1 MVIVLNKDEKRA
13 LISFITIYTFSSLSL
28 LAIIA
33 ILYFN
38 KEIQGQKS
46 ACKQNLQETIL
57 TVQLN
62 LLNAKLNHKDFIF
75 CPMDYQLKVGL
86 FDLDGNTIDTN
97 LIFKDVNLKQMM
109 SAKKKRVQ
117 RVKKLE
123 EPIFNI
129 SYIVAEDSNMPL
141 NIKKLK
147 YFIYIIILLSCL
159 FIAFVGYLLSRLLL
173 KPVNEKMKHID
184 KFIKD
189 SAHEI
194 NTPVTALLMSV
205 SVLRKKGFK
214 EEKLLKHIAI
224 SSKQISEIYN
234 SLCEVAFSDIK
245 NLDKSIKF
253 DLRKEVLKSIAF
265 YKEIADAKGIKIVND
280 LTPLYIQMDRQSANR
295 LINNLLS
302 NAVKYSYNA
311 KTVTITIKEN
321 KLSIKDEGIGI
332 SKKDQQEILKRY
344 KRGTDQIGGFGIGL
358 DIVNSICAHYNIT
371 LTINS
376 KVGKGSLFTLDFSK
390 TRAN

>member
-13 LISFITIYTFSSLSL
+13 LISFITIYTFSSLL
-28 LAIIA
+28 LIAIIA

-38 KEIQGQKS
+38 KELAGQKS
-46 ACKQNLQETIL
+46 ACKQDLQETIL
-57 TVQLN
+57 KVQLE
-62 LLNAKLNHKDFIF
+62 LLNAKFKKRDFIF
-75 CPMDYQLKVGL
+75 CPTDYQLKVGL
-86 FDLDGNTIDTN
+86 FDINKEIIETSLDFN
-97 LIFKDVNLKQMM
+97 DVNLNQMM
-109 SAKKKRVQ
+109 SIKKERIQ
-117 RVKKLE
+117 QVKKLE
-123 EPIFNI
+123 NPIYNI

-147 YFIYIIILLSCL
+147 YFIYIIIFLSCL

-173 KPVNEKMKHID
+173 KPINEKMKHID
-184 KFIKD
+184 NFIKD

-205 SVLRKKGFK
+205 SALRKKGFK

-245 NLDKSIKF
+245 NLDKSVKF
-253 DLRKEVLKSIAF
+253 DLRKEVVKSIAF
-265 YKEIADAKGIKIVND
+265 YKEIADAKGIKIVNN
-280 LTPLYIQMDRQSANR
+280 LTPLYIQMDRQSANK

-302 NAVKYSYNA
+302 NAIKYSYNA

-321 KLSIKDEGIGI
+321 TLSIKDEGIGI
-332 SKKDQQEILKRY
+332 SEKDQQEILKRY
-344 KRGTDQIGGFGIGL
+344 KRGSDKIGGFGIGL
-358 DIVNSICAHYNIT
+358 DIVNSICSHYNIT
-371 LTINS
+371 LIIDS

-390 TRAN
+390 IKTN